1 MRAVLLGRVSTDDKD
16 QDPENQLRPLRE
28 VARRHE
34 WIVVKELSRKVSA
47 WNDKTAEAVWQ
58 ECLELIAKGE
68 ADELVVWSWDRLSR
82 RGIADAFHKISVLE
96 EHYGAR
102 FYSLQEPFLSTGAD
116 PMTRELLLA
125 QMSWNAKWESEH
137 KSQRVKAAYRAKRA
151 HASAVVSN
159 GRARWGRP
167 RASGEVGRVPSEAD
181 VQEIRSLRANRVTLA
196 EISKRV
202 ELSVGT
208 VWNVLHDDR
217 FQKVPFEN
225 SKGPRGGGSN
235 SGLDFEKPVLDP
247 ILPRSLERRPRPKS
261 RRRRFGA
268 CAGMGEDLS
277 PRKPSTGELQRGPD
291 DHEDDA

>member
-28 VARRHE
+28 VANRLR
-34 WIVVKELSRKVSA
+34 WTVVAELSRKVSA

-58 ECLELIAKGE
+58 ECLEPIAKGE
-68 ADELVVWSWDRLSR
+68 ADVLVVWSWDRLSR
-82 RGIADAFHKISVLE
+82 RGIADAFHKIYAVLE

-151 HASAVVSN
+151 HASTIAPN
-159 GRARWGRP
+159 GRARWGRR
-167 RASGEVGRVPSEAD
+167 RASGELGRVPSEAD
-181 VQEIRSLRANRVTLA
+181 VREIRSLRANRATLK
-196 EISKRV
+196 EISMQV

-208 VWNVLHDDR
+208 VWNVLHDGR

-235 SGLDFEKPVLDP
+235 SG
-247 ILPRSLERRPRPKS
+247 
-261 RRRRFGA
+261 
-268 CAGMGEDLS
+268 
-277 PRKPSTGELQRGPD
+277 
-291 DHEDDA
+291 

>member
-28 VARRHE
+28 TAARLG
-34 WIVVKELSRKVSA
+34 WTVVKEIPKHLSA
-47 WNDKTAEAVWQ
+47 WNDRTADAVWQ
-58 ECLELIAKGE
+58 ECIEPIMKGQ
-68 ADELVVWSWDRLSR
+68 ADLLAVWSWDRLSR
-82 RGIADAFHKISVLE
+82 RGIADAFHKIYAVLE

-151 HASAVVSN
+151 HASTIAPN
-159 GRARWGRP
+159 GRARWGRR
-167 RASGEVGRVPSEAD
+167 RASGELGRVPSEAD
-181 VQEIRSLRANRVTLA
+181 VREIRSLRANRATLK
-196 EISKRV
+196 EISMQV

-208 VWNVLHDDR
+208 VWNVLHDGR

-225 SKGPRGGGSN
+225 SRSPRGGWSN
-235 SGLDFEKPVLDP
+235 SG
-247 ILPRSLERRPRPKS
+247 
-261 RRRRFGA
+261 
-268 CAGMGEDLS
+268 
-277 PRKPSTGELQRGPD
+277 
-291 DHEDDA
+291 